1 MWGNIAVAFVLAFI
15 TSFAMTPLTIK
26 FAKKIGAVDIPKD
39 ARKIHNKPMPRLGG
53 IAVVIGFFISIFSVL
68 ILSESLRVNFPHEL
82 FGFFVGAIVII
93 IFCFI
98 DDLKDIN
105 PWVKLLGQVI
115 AAICVV
121 VGGITI
127 KHITIPFLHMNELPE
142 VVSIILTI
150 GWIVGVTNSINLIDG
165 LDGLSAGI
173 SAISTISL
181 LVIFAL
187 NGADLIAIILV
198 TALSGAILR
207 IFAI

>member
-39 ARKIHNKPMPRLGG
+39 ERKIHNKPMPRLGG
-53 IAVVIGFFISIFSVL
+53 LAVVIGFFVSILSIL
-68 ILSESLRVNFPHEL
+68 ILSESLRINFPHKL
-82 FGFFVGAIVII
+82 FGFFIGAIVII
-93 IFCFI
+93 VFCFI

-105 PWVKLLGQVI
+105 PWIKLLGQTI

-121 VGGITI
+121 CTGITI
-127 KHITIPFLHMNELPE
+127 KHISLPFFNMNELPE
-142 VVSIILTI
+142 VFSIILTI
-150 GWIVGVTNSINLIDG
+150 GWIIGVTNSINLIDG

-173 SAISTISL
+173 SAISTVSL

-187 NGADLIAIILV
+187 NGAALIAIILV

-207 IFAI
+207 IFTI